1 MEAQIS
7 AFLANLE
14 TDPAYSQSTRLAY
27 ASDLRVFLD
36 YLRTSLNRSPL
47 VEDLTAHQVADFL
60 QAESQA
66 GRRLST
72 LVRRRATLRR
82 FSSYLTQAGVLD
94 GNVLDADTSL
104 IDKTISSVSPGRTAQ
119 CLTTDQIRQLET
131 LIQASPRP
139 RARRDHAILMLL
151 LETGLSVGT
160 LISLNLSDL
169 DLRAGKLH
177 VTTEEGEDSWLPLG
191 SAAAV
196 MERYLNEGRPDL
208 NREANEPALF
218 ISQMDGR
225 MSRQGIW
232 QILRYWGRLLN
243 PPVVLSPRLVRHTAA
258 LHMARKGRPLSEIQ
272 ALLGHSNPL
281 STQALL
287 RRLLTSC
294 EDVY

>member
-7 AFLANLE
+7 AFLASLQ

-27 ASDLRVFLD
+27 ASDLRVFFD
-36 YLRTSLNRSPL
+36 YLKSTLARSPY
-47 VEDLTAHQVADFL
+47 VEDFNTRLVADFL
-60 QAESQA
+60 ESESRS

-82 FSSYLTQAGVLD
+82 FSNYLHQSGILD
-94 GNVLDADTSL
+94 GNVLDSDTRL
-104 IDKTISSVSPGRTAQ
+104 IDETISSVSSERTSQ
-119 CLTTDQIRQLET
+119 CLTVTQIQQLET
-131 LIQASPRP
+131 LIQTSPRP
-139 RARRDHAILMLL
+139 RARRDHAILTLL
-151 LETGLSVGT
+151 LETGLSVGS
-160 LISLNLSDL
+160 LIAMNLSDL

-177 VTTEEGEDSWLPLG
+177 IRTEGGEDAWLPLG
-191 SAAAV
+191 NATSI
-196 MERYLNEGRPDL
+196 MKRYIEEGRPDL
-208 NREANEPALF
+208 NREPNEPALF

-258 LHMARKGRPLSEIQ
+258 LHMARKGRPLPEIQ

-294 EDVY
+294 EAVE

>member
-7 AFLANLE
+7 AFLASLQ
-14 TDPAYSQSTRLAY
+14 TDPAYSQSTRMAY
-27 ASDLRVFLD
+27 ASDLRVFFE
-36 YLRTSLNRSPL
+36 YLRSTLDHIPY
-47 VEDLTAHQVADFL
+47 VEDFNTRQVADFL
-60 QAESQA
+60 EAESRS

-82 FSSYLTQAGVLD
+82 FSNYLHQSGVSN
-94 GNVLDADTSL
+94 GNVLDTDNRL
-104 IDKTISSVSPGRTAQ
+104 INETISSVSAERMPQ
-119 CLTTDQIRQLET
+119 CLTAAQILQLET
-131 LIQASPRP
+131 LIQNSPRP
-139 RARRDHAILMLL
+139 RARRDHAILTLL

-160 LISLNLSDL
+160 LINLNLSDL

-177 VTTEEGEDSWLPLG
+177 VRMEEGEDTWLPLG
-191 SAAAV
+191 SATEV
-196 MERYLNEGRPDL
+196 MKRYLEEGRPDL
-208 NREANEPALF
+208 NREPNEPALF

-243 PPVVLSPRLVRHTAA
+243 PSVVLSPRMVRHTAA

-281 STQALL
+281 STHALL
-287 RRLLTSC
+287 RRLLASC
-294 EDVY
+294 EGVE

>member
-7 AFLANLE
+7 AFLASLQ

-36 YLRTSLNRSPL
+36 YLKTSLDRSPAIS
-47 VEDLTAHQVADFL
+47 DLEAQQVADFL
-60 QAESQA
+60 EAESKA

-82 FSSYLTQAGVLD
+82 FSSYLEEAGVLP
-94 GNVLDADTSL
+94 GNVLNSDAAL
-104 IDKTISSVSPGRTAQ
+104 INNLISSVSSERTAQ
-119 CLTTDQIRQLET
+119 CLTTSQIQQLEA
-131 LIQASPRP
+131 LIQTSPRP
-139 RARRDHAILMLL
+139 RARRDQAILELL

-177 VTTEEGEDSWLPLG
+177 VVTEDGENSWLPMG
-191 SAAAV
+191 DATSAL
-196 MERYLNEGRPDL
+196 ERYLNDGRPDL
-208 NREANEPALF
+208 VHEPNEPALF

-232 QILRYWGRLLN
+232 QILRYWGRLIT

-272 ALLGHSNPL
+272 TLLGHSNPL

-287 RRLLTSC
+287 RRLLASC
-294 EDVY
+294 SEID

>member
-7 AFLANLE
+7 AFLASLQ
-14 TDPAYSQSTRLAY
+14 TDQAYAQSTRLAY

-36 YLRTSLNRSPL
+36 YLRASLNRSPL
-47 VEDLTAHQVADFL
+47 VDDLTARQVADFL
-60 QAESQA
+60 EAENQA

-82 FSSYLTQAGVLD
+82 FSSYLYQAGVLS
-94 GNVLDADTSL
+94 GNVLNSDASL
-104 IDKTISSVSPGRTAQ
+104 IDDTISSVSSERTAQ
-119 CLTTDQIRQLET
+119 CLTTTQIQQLEA
-131 LIQASPRP
+131 LIQTSPRP
-139 RARRDHAILMLL
+139 RARRDQAILTLL

-177 VTTEEGEDSWLPLG
+177 VTTETGEDTWQPLG
-191 SAAAV
+191 NATASL
-196 MERYLNEGRPDL
+196 ERYINEGRPDL
-208 NREANEPALF
+208 SHEPNEPALF

-232 QILRYWGRLLN
+232 QILRYWGRLIT

-272 ALLGHSNPL
+272 ALLGHGNPL

-287 RRLLTSC
+287 RRLLASC
-294 EDVY
+294 GDIY